1 LEQTTLSL
9 EKEKIL
15 AYIAKYGD
23 TRVSDLVNYGKL
35 KLKLPEE
42 QIKSL
47 LSNMVLYGEL
57 ARVVHEEL
65 EPPMDYLRWGAV
77 PHAEGLQAYSLFL
90 NGRRLD
96 DNEIN
101 HIKAI
106 LEDSEKIAEKRIKK
120 KFPEIT
126 TRIKHKKQRF
136 VRRRKEHQQ
145 KTK

>member
-1 LEQTTLSL
+1 MSL

-23 TRVSDLVNYGKL
+23 TRVSDLINYCKL

-65 EPPMDYLRWGAV
+65 EPPKDYLRWGAV
-77 PHAEGLQAYSLFL
+77 PQIEGLQAYSLFL
-90 NGRRLD
+90 NRRRLD
-96 DNEIN
+96 NNEIN
-101 HIKAI
+101 HTKTI
-106 LEDSEKIAEKRIKK
+106 LEDAGKIAEKRIKK
-120 KFPEIT
+120 KMAKLAKPT
-126 TRIKHKKQRF
+126 LK
-136 VRRRKEHQQ
+136 
-145 KTK
+145 

>member
-15 AYIAKYGD
+15 AYIAQYGN
-23 TRVSDLVNYGKL
+23 TRVSDLVNYCKL

-65 EPPMDYLRWGAV
+65 EPPKDYLRWGNV
-77 PHAEGLQAYSLFL
+77 PDAEALQAYSLSL

-96 DNEIN
+96 DKEIN
-101 HIKAI
+101 HTKTI
-106 LEDSEKIAEKRIKK
+106 LENAEKIAEKRIKK
-120 KFPEIT
+120 KMTKLTKST
-126 TRIKHKKQRF
+126 TK
-136 VRRRKEHQQ
+136 
-145 KTK
+145 

>member
-1 LEQTTLSL
+1 LEQSTLSL

-15 AYIAKYGD
+15 AYIAQYGN
-23 TRVSDLVNYGKL
+23 TRVSDLVNYCKL

-65 EPPMDYLRWGAV
+65 EPPKDYLRWGNV
-77 PHAEGLQAYSLFL
+77 PDAEALQAYSLSL

-96 DNEIN
+96 DKEIN
-101 HIKAI
+101 HTKTI
-106 LEDSEKIAEKRIKK
+106 LENAEKIAEKRIKK
-120 KFPEIT
+120 KMTKLTKST
-126 TRIKHKKQRF
+126 TK
-136 VRRRKEHQQ
+136 
-145 KTK
+145 